1 MKRSIALVLVLMLMF
16 GLCGCKDGK
25 KSSGNGID
33 IEYYAK
39 LGQIPEND
47 ITLGTSP
54 EDLKT
59 ALDKRAAE
67 AEKKDEDYGYNEIEG
82 DQNVLIEEGPYDYYY
97 KKTDAKAG
105 IGYIVSYVDAF
116 GFEVGDII
124 SEVEKNLSDYE
135 ITKENANEINA
146 FFYFGDYS
154 KAQIISI
161 KFDKNSVMFL
171 FEDNA
176 LCATAIMSN
185 DF

>member
-1 MKRSIALVLVLMLMF
+1 MKRSIALVLVLMLLF
-16 GLCGCKDGK
+16 GLCGCNDGK
-25 KSSGNGID
+25 KSGGNGID

-97 KKTDAKAG
+97 K
-105 IGYIVSYVDAF
+105 
-116 GFEVGDII
+116 
-124 SEVEKNLSDYE
+124 
-135 ITKENANEINA
+135 
-146 FFYFGDYS
+146 
-154 KAQIISI
+154 
-161 KFDKNSVMFL
+161 
-171 FEDNA
+171 
-176 LCATAIMSN
+176 
-185 DF
+185 